1 MNNEW
6 MSEKT
11 PTNKKEHK
19 NFIENIIAK
28 DLDEGTHDGMVVTR
42 FPPEPNGYLHI
53 GHAKAICL
61 NYGLVWN
68 NSPKSKFN
76 LRFDD
81 TNPEKEDTEYVNSI
95 KEDVKWLGADWEEN
109 IHFSSDYF
117 EKLYGFAIEL
127 INKGLAYVDDQSP
140 DEIHASR
147 GNFEKPGT
155 DSPYRER
162 SIEENLKLF
171 TEMREGKFK
180 DGEKV
185 LRAKV
190 DMASNFMCMRDPIM
204 YRIKHVEH
212 HRTGN
217 EWCIYP
223 MYDYTHGL
231 SDAIEGITHSLCTL
245 EFQDNRRIY
254 DWFIENVTAP
264 SRPHQY
270 ESARLNLDYTIMS
283 KRKLLQLVEEKHV
296 EGWDDPRMPTISGVR
311 RRGYPAAAI
320 RSFMEQ
326 IGVGKKDGVIELS
339 ILEANVRD
347 QLNATTKRCLGILE
361 PLKVTITNWEDTTKE
376 IDAPF
381 HPKDESFGSRKIN
394 FGKEIYVE
402 QSDFML
408 DPPSPK
414 KWYRLGVGRSVR
426 LRYGYVITCD
436 EVIQDEAGLPVELK
450 CSYHADSFGGQQ
462 PAALEK
468 KVKGIIHWVNANDCK
483 DVEVRLYDRLFKH
496 EAPGTLENFLEEIN
510 PDSLSIITAKVE
522 PFLAEQESGMQ
533 FQFERMGYF
542 TVDSK
547 LSTPGKPV
555 YNRTVTLRD
564 SWAKKS

>member
-1 MNNEW
+1 MTERL
-6 MSEKT
+6 
-11 PTNKKEHK
+11 PTNKKEHR
-19 NFIENIIAK
+19 NFIENIIAD
-28 DLDEGTHDGMVVTR
+28 DLESGKHDGWVITR

-61 NYGLVWN
+61 NSGLAWN
-68 NSPKSKFN
+68 NEPKSKFN

-81 TNPEKEDTEYVNSI
+81 TNPEKEDTEYVDSI
-95 KEDVKWLGADWEEN
+95 KEDVSWLGADWKDN

-117 EKLYGFAIEL
+117 GKLYGFAVEL
-127 INKGLAYVDDQSP
+127 INKGLAYVDDQTA

-147 GNFEKPGT
+147 GNFETPGKN
-155 DSPYRER
+155 SPFRER
-162 SIEENLKLF
+162 SVEDNLKLF
-171 TEMREGKFK
+171 SDMKDGKVK

-190 DMASNFMCMRDPIM
+190 DMASSFMCMRDPIM
-204 YRIKHVEH
+204 YRVRHIEH
-212 HRTGN
+212 HRTGT

-254 DWFIENVTAP
+254 DWFVDNVTAP

-270 ESARLNLDYTIMS
+270 ESARLNLDYTVMS
-283 KRKLLQLVEEKHV
+283 KRKLLQLVEENLV
-296 EGWDDPRMPTISGVR
+296 DGWDDPRMPTISGVR
-311 RRGYPAAAI
+311 RRGYPAQAV

-347 QLNATTKRCLGILE
+347 QLNSTTKRCLGVLD
-361 PLKVTITNWEDTTKE
+361 PVKVTLTNWEGDDQV

-381 HPKDESFGSRKIN
+381 HPKDESYGSRKIN
-394 FGKEIYVE
+394 IGKELYVDR
-402 QSDFML
+402 SDWMD

-414 KWYRLGVGRSVR
+414 KWFRLGPDRSVR
-426 LRYGYVITCD
+426 LRYGYVITCNDVVRD
-436 EVIQDEAGLPVELK
+436 ESGKVVELK
-450 CSYHADSFGGQQ
+450 CTYHSDSFGGKQ
-462 PAALEK
+462 PEALEK
-468 KVKGIIHWVNANDCK
+468 KVKGIIHWVNVKDAK

-496 EAPGTLENFLEEIN
+496 ENPGSLDNFIEEMNPNSLE
-510 PDSLSIITAKVE
+510 IITAKVE
-522 PFLAEQESGMQ
+522 PFLAAAKAGEQ
-533 FQFERMGYF
+533 FQFERTGYF
-542 TVDSK
+542 TADTK
-547 LSTPGKPV
+547 LSNAGAPV
-555 YNRTVTLRD
+555 FNQTVGLRD
-564 SWAKKS
+564 TWAAKQ

>member
-1 MNNEW
+1 MERI
-6 MSEKT
+6 
-11 PTNKKEHK
+11 PTNKKEHR

-28 DLDEGTHDGMVVTR
+28 DLDEGTHDGWVVTR

-61 NYGLVWN
+61 NFGLARDN
-68 NSPKSKFN
+68 APKAKCH

-81 TNPEKEDTEYVNSI
+81 TNPEKEKVEYVDSI
-95 KEDVKWLGADWEEN
+95 KEDVKWLGFDWDEN
-109 IHFSSDYF
+109 LFFSSDYF
-117 EKLYGFAIEL
+117 EKLYQFAIEL
-127 INKGLAYVDDQSP
+127 IEKGLAYVDDQTA
-140 DEIHASR
+140 DEIHAAR
-147 GNFEKPGT
+147 GNFETPGKN
-155 DSPYRER
+155 SPYRDR
-162 SIEENLKLF
+162 SIEENLDLF
-171 TEMREGKFK
+171 KRMRAGEFK

-185 LRAKV
+185 LRAKI
-190 DMASNFMCMRDPIM
+190 DMASTFMCMRDPVM
-204 YRIKHVEH
+204 YRIKHAEH

-245 EFQDNRRIY
+245 EFQDNRRLY
-254 DWFIENVTAP
+254 DWFVENVSAP

-270 ESARLNLDYTIMS
+270 ESARLNLDYTVMS
-283 KRKLLQLVEEKHV
+283 KRKLLQLVEENHV

-311 RRGYPAAAI
+311 RRGYPPQAVQN
-320 RSFMEQ
+320 FMEQ
-326 IGVGKKDGVIELS
+326 IGVGKENNIIELS

-347 QLNATTKRCLGILE
+347 ELNRTTKRCLGVLDPI
-361 PLKVTITNWEDTTKE
+361 KVTITNWDRDDHV

-381 HPKDESFGSRKIN
+381 HPQDDSFGDRKIT
-394 FGKEIYVE
+394 FGKELYVDR
-402 QSDFML
+402 SDFME

-414 KWYRLGVGRSVR
+414 KWFRLGPGRSVR

-436 EVIQDEAGLPVELK
+436 EFVKDESGKVVELK
-450 CSYHADSFGGQQ
+450 CTYYEDSFGGQQ

-468 KVKGIIHWVNANDCK
+468 KVKGIIHWVNANEAK

-496 EAPGTLENFLEEIN
+496 EAPGSVENFLDEIN
-510 PDSLSIITAKVE
+510 PNSLEIITAKVE
-522 PFLAEQESGMQ
+522 PFLADAKPGEQ

-542 TVDSK
+542 TADTKYSK
-547 LSTPGKPV
+547 DGAPV
-555 YNRTVTLRD
+555 FNKTVGLRD
-564 SWAKKS
+564 SWAKQTKK

>member
-1 MNNEW
+1 MN
-6 MSEKT
+6 EKT
-11 PTNKKEHK
+11 PTTEKEHR
-19 NFIENIIAK
+19 NFIENIVAQ
-28 DLDEGTHDGMVVTR
+28 DLTSNKHDGWVVTR

-61 NYGLVWN
+61 NNGLAWN
-68 NSPKSKFN
+68 NEPKSRFH

-81 TNPEKEDTEYVNSI
+81 TNPEKEETEYVDSI
-95 KEDVKWLGADWEEN
+95 KEDVKWLGADWKEN
-109 IHFSSDYF
+109 IFFSSDYF
-117 EKLYGFAIEL
+117 DKLHDFAIEL
-127 INKGLAYVDDQSP
+127 INKGLAYVDDQTP
-140 DEIHASR
+140 DEIAQAR
-147 GNFEKPGT
+147 GSFEKPGVE
-155 DSPYRER
+155 SPFRNR
-162 SIEENLKLF
+162 SAEENLDLF
-171 TEMREGKFK
+171 SQMKAGEFK

-190 DMASNFMCMRDPIM
+190 DMKSAIMCMRDPIM
-204 YRIKHVEH
+204 YRIKHVDH

-217 EWCIYP
+217 KWCIYP

-254 DWFIENVTAP
+254 DWFVENVTVP

-311 RRGYPAAAI
+311 RRGYPASAV
-320 RSFMEQ
+320 RNFMEQ
-326 IGVGKKDGVIELS
+326 IGVGKKDNVIELS

-347 QLNATTKRCLGILE
+347 ELNGVTKRCLGVLDPI
-361 PLKVTITNWEDTTKE
+361 KVTITNWEGEDQV

-381 HPKDESFGSRKIN
+381 HPQDSSFGNRKISI
-394 FGKEIYVE
+394 GKEIYIDA
-402 QSDFML
+402 SDFL
-408 DPPSPK
+408 EEPPSPK
-414 KWYRLGVGRSVR
+414 KWFRLGPGRSAR

-436 EVIQDEAGLPVELK
+436 EFIKESDKVVELK
-450 CSYHADSFGGQQ
+450 CTYHKDSFGGVQ

-468 KVKGIIHWVNANDCK
+468 KVKGIIHWVNAKDAK

-496 EAPGTLENFLEEIN
+496 ENPSSVENYLDEIN
-510 PDSLSIITAKVE
+510 PNSLTIITAKVE
-522 PFLAEQESGMQ
+522 PFLAEAKAGEQ
-533 FQFERMGYF
+533 FQFERTGYF
-542 TVDSK
+542 TVDTK
-547 LSTPGKPV
+547 LSKDGAPV
-555 YNRTVTLRD
+555 FNRTVTLRD
-564 SWAKKS
+564 SWAKKK